1 LLASILV
8 FAFGASATVTVV
20 SGFLAAL
27 AALEPWA
34 GVPGAVALITLTV
47 AACLALLTVLMAPRQ
62 RRREGSTDPNYGPA
76 HLSRLW
82 TKIKARPFLTAGVG
96 GLAVILTILNPR
108 YLGPLLRA
116 YLHEGRRAR

>member
-62 RRREGSTDPNYGPA
+62 RRREGSTDPNSGPA
-76 HLSRLW
+76 HLSRVW
-82 TKIKARPFLTAGVG
+82 TKIKARPLLTAGVG
-96 GLAVILTILNPR
+96 CLAVTLTILNPR

-116 YLHEGRRAR
+116 YLHEGRPAR